1 MNLVNLTLLL
11 KRQLKEQSQLYL
23 LGSLVLFGLLATL
36 FLIVHHWRD
45 SFGGAVQNGVF
56 LIGLFGSGGIF
67 TATMFQEFSE
77 SAKGIWLLSIP
88 ATAAEKIAAAIL
100 LSGFAFLVAYLGI
113 YYLTD
118 GLYTLLTYQKYGTTP
133 LNLFR
138 NGFYWL
144 VCAYFLFNGI
154 ILLGSVY
161 FTKLSFV
168 KTLLVLLLVLV
179 FLNYA
184 NNFLMGIISGIP
196 NINSSTP
203 LSGFQF
209 EHQGENI
216 YVNLPENIDSIS
228 NIFAR
233 AVLPLIFWSITWLRF
248 REKEV

>member
-1 MNLVNLTLLL
+1 MNLTNVTLLL
-11 KRQLKEQSQLYL
+11 KRQLREQVQLYL

-56 LIGLFGSGGIF
+56 LIGLFVSGGIF

-77 SAKGIWLLSIP
+77 PAKGIWLLSIP
-88 ATAAEKIAAAIL
+88 ATAAEKIISAIL
-100 LSGFAFLVAYLGI
+100 LSGFAFLGAYLGI
-113 YYLTD
+113 YYMVD
-118 GLYTLLTYQKYGTTP
+118 GLYTLLTYQYYGTTP

-138 NGFYWL
+138 NGFHWL
-144 VCAYFLFNGI
+144 ICAYFLFNGI

-161 FTKLSFV
+161 FTKLSLV
-168 KTLLVLLLVLV
+168 KTLLALLLVLV

-184 NNFLMGIISGIP
+184 NNFLMAVISGIP

-216 YVNLPENIDSIS
+216 YVNLPENIDAVS
-228 NIFAR
+228 NIFVR
-233 AVLPLIFWSITWLRF
+233 LILPLVFWSITWLRF
-248 REKEV
+248 REKEI